1 MSDIFREIDEEV
13 RRDKAAA
20 VWKKYGNVFIAIAVL
35 VVLGVAGWQFWQQ
48 QERKKAE
55 AVGARFEAAM
65 RASRDGNAS
74 EAETILTE
82 LSANAPAGY
91 RQLSR
96 FRLAAEAGKR
106 DAAAGAAAFDAL
118 ANDGSLD
125 PYYRDLARLRAGMLR
140 VDLLPYA
147 ELRKALEPLA
157 TPTGQ
162 WRHSAREFL
171 GIAALK
177 ANLFEDAGR
186 WFDAVVTDPQTPQV
200 LRQRVELYLTLVRGG
215 PVAIKN

>member
-96 FRLAAEAGKR
+96 FRLAAETGKR
-106 DAAAGAAAFDAL
+106 DAAAGATAFDAL
-118 ANDGSLD
+118 ANDGSL
-125 PYYRDLARLRAGMLR
+125 
-140 VDLLPYA
+140 
-147 ELRKALEPLA
+147 
-157 TPTGQ
+157 
-162 WRHSAREFL
+162 
-171 GIAALK
+171 
-177 ANLFEDAGR
+177 
-186 WFDAVVTDPQTPQV
+186 
-200 LRQRVELYLTLVRGG
+200 
-215 PVAIKN
+215 